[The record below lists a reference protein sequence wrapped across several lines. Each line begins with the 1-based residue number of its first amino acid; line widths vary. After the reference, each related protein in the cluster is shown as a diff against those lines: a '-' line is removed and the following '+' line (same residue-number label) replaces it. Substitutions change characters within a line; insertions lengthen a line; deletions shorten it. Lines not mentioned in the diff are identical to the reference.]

1 MSNVA
6 TNLEKYHA
14 SGINHKISGDGLCD
28 ALSDASRA
36 FRGDETIEEPL
47 NKVSDYAIVL
57 YFGSL
62 GFKIS
67 RGASMKSIGFQ
78 VLLSLLGNLLQT
90 QTCHK
95 KVNVQVFVNLSD
107 RFSLQSSKQE

>member
-36 FRGDETIEEPL
+36 FKGDETIEEPL
-47 NKVSDYAIVL
+47 NKVSGH
-57 YFGSL
+57 F
-62 GFKIS
+62 
-67 RGASMKSIGFQ
+67 IGFT
-78 VLLSLLGNLLQT
+78 LI
-90 QTCHK
+90 
-95 KVNVQVFVNLSD
+95 
-107 RFSLQSSKQE
+107 